1 MRIRGRKIFDQ
12 RCCKKG
18 VLKGILGGSMDCR
31 YEFEIVIKILLC
43 SPVIGLSSLVGQ
55 NYHRTG
61 FICITKINVPLPSV
75 PTLQWE

>member
-1 MRIRGRKIFDQ
+1 
-12 RCCKKG
+12 
-18 VLKGILGGSMDCR
+18 MDCR

-61 FICITKINVPLPSV
+61 FIRITKKSTMLLCDSFVLAGRPKLSQNRFQFHNTIIS
-75 PTLQWE
+75 